1 MRCGGSRA
9 VFTKHMRKETAS
21 GSWILLISKPDILVI
36 NND

>member
-1 MRCGGSRA
+1 
-9 VFTKHMRKETAS
+9 MRKETAS